1 MGMTYIKM
9 EAWDD
14 AVMSLSQADKVKPDN
29 YVVLKSLAR
38 ALMKLKRTEELEQ
51 TYLRMLE
58 LNPEDHTL
66 YLYLGQIAFNNG
78 RTKEALVSYRKAIEL
93 NPEDFI
99 GWKVLAD
106 ALESL
111 GMHEDAKQARERRKA
126 IIERLRKEQGI
137 FGPI

>member
-1 MGMTYIKM
+1 M
-9 EAWDD
+9 
-14 AVMSLSQADKVKPDN
+14 
-29 YVVLKSLAR
+29 LK
-38 ALMKLKRTEELEQ
+38 
-51 TYLRMLE
+51 
-58 LNPEDHTL
+58 LNPDDHTL
-66 YLYLGQIAFNNG
+66 YLYLGQIAFNDG
-78 RTKEALVSYRKAIEL
+78 KTKEALVSYRKAIEL

-111 GMHEDAKQARERRKA
+111 GMHEDARQARERRKE